1 MIEVFIK
8 KYSLP
13 IYFILAIAIS
23 WGGIL
28 VVVGPDGIPGTA
40 QQFERLLPFAVIAM
54 LAGPS
59 VTGVLLTG
67 LVHGKAGLRDLLSRL
82 RKWQADVRWYAA
94 ALLIAPLLVSSTL
107 FALSLISAVF
117 LPGIVTASDPTSHL
131 LYAIAT
137 GLAAGVFEELG
148 WTGFA
153 VPALRRR
160 FSVFATGMIV
170 GVLWGTWHLFAVWWG
185 SSETSGGVSMWLY
198 LPIMLFSFLP
208 PYRILMVWVYERTQS
223 LGIAML
229 MHASLTASVRL
240 LDPIGISG
248 LHILVYNLA
257 IGAAFWAIVATI
269 AFVHHRQRVNHRGV
283 LGGTV

>member
-1 MIEVFIK
+1 MIEIFIK
-8 KYSLP
+8 KHLLP
-13 IYFILAIAIS
+13 IYFVLACAIS

-28 VVVGPDGIPGTA
+28 IVVGPDGIPAALG
-40 QQFERLLPFAVIAM
+40 QFDKQLPLVVLAM

-59 VTGVLLTG
+59 IAG
-67 LVHGKAGLRDLLSRL
+67 LSAVGIVGGRAGLRELMFRFRTWRVPL
-82 RKWQADVRWYAA
+82 RWYAV
-94 ALLIAPLLVSSTL
+94 ALVTAPLVVAATLVL
-107 FALSLISAVF
+107 LSQRSPEF
-117 LPGIVTASDPTSHL
+117 LPGIVTTKTPEAHL
-131 LYAIAT
+131 LFALVV
-137 GLAAGVFEELG
+137 GAGAGFFEELG
-148 WTGFA
+148 WSGFA